1 MICFEQFS
9 KLSKVNN
16 YSSSI
21 LAFLVIEKIQNLFA
35 CYTMK
40 KKLCLI
46 KIQSYI
52 VFARI
57 VYTTESESYDWD
69 KTIYLEFYCTLVLPF
84 PQDYRTVY
92 SRLSKLTLPV
102 HSTKFPSKY
111 IIICGSCTIHILS
124 SLHHSFNYY
133 KEYYNHNLGAFLVA

>member
-57 VYTTESESYDWD
+57 VYTTESESYD
-69 KTIYLEFYCTLVLPF
+69 
-84 PQDYRTVY
+84 
-92 SRLSKLTLPV
+92 
-102 HSTKFPSKY
+102 
-111 IIICGSCTIHILS
+111 
-124 SLHHSFNYY
+124 
-133 KEYYNHNLGAFLVA
+133 